1 MEQEFP
7 KVLFEERQY
16 FHFLLCVN
24 TYVKV
29 ISNRYHLSSVVSTG
43 GNVNND
49 LPLVE
54 IGRLQ

>member
-16 FHFLLCVN
+16 FLFFLGVN
-24 TYVKV
+24 KYVKV

-54 IGRLQ
+54 IR

>member
-16 FHFLLCVN
+16 FHFLFFVN
-24 TYVKV
+24 KYVKV
-29 ISNRYHLSSVVSTG
+29 INNRYHLSSVVSAG

-49 LPLVE
+49 LPLTE
-54 IGRLQ
+54 IR